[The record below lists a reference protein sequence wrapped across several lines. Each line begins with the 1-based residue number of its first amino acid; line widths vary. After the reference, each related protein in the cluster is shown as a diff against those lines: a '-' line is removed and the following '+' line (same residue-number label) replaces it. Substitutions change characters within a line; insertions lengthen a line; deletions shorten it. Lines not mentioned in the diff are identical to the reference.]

1 MGEVGYGFYTEK
13 ETVEYSEFESTFLRR
28 AFFVGGYYR
37 KELFM
42 PKCNVNDEIFDY
54 VSQSE
59 FDEMVCEPSLFE
71 DDFAH
76 EDLSVLAEFGY

>member
-1 MGEVGYGFYTEK
+1 
-13 ETVEYSEFESTFLRR
+13 
-28 AFFVGGYYR
+28 
-37 KELFM
+37 M